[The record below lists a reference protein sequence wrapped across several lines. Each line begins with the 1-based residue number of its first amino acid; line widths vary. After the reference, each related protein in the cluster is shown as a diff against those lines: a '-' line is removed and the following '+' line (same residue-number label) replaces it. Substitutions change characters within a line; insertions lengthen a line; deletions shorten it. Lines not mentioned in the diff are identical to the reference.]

1 MLTSLLL
8 KLVGWFGGGVFD
20 TLIGRVADYLRQKA
34 SDELARFQTG
44 VQADTQIALAQV
56 NAQIEVRKL
65 QAQIMEA
72 DRGWWVTSFI
82 RPLIV
87 YPCVLHFGA
96 IVLDSTFMFGWGI
109 AKLPPP
115 YDGYEQA
122 IILSFF
128 IARPFEKVAR
138 VFTAARK

>member
-1 MLTSLLL
+1 MLSVLFKLLGL
-8 KLVGWFGGGVFD
+8 FGGGAFD
-20 TLIGRVADYLRQKA
+20 ALLARLADFLRAKA
-34 SDELARFQTG
+34 SDDLARYQTG
-44 VQADTQIALAQV
+44 VQADTQIALARINAEIEARKEQV
-56 NAQIEVRKL
+56 KL
-65 QAQIMEA
+65 MEA
-72 DRGWWVTSFI
+72 DRGWWVTAWV

-87 YPCVLHFGA
+87 YPCVIHFGA
-96 IVLDSTFMFGWGI
+96 ILLDTTFAFGWGI

-138 VFTAARK
+138 VFAAGRR